1 MIVQESFSHFIS
13 KYHLHL
19 SNFWMVDFKG
29 YSNYS
34 WINNSFHKPMIIKS
48 FAIFILLY
56 LYPYL
61 YFTSWL
67 ACSNLKK
74 HDENKYEKITTFWKE
89 LWTEQD
95 FCDVTLLCED
105 NQIQIHKVILSSISP
120 GYVINVIIKQQLSI
134 VLKYIHRRSTQKYKI
149 YMWAMWRQS
158 NNKRN
163 SRSLF
168 KHSSW

>member
-1 MIVQESFSHFIS
+1 
-13 KYHLHL
+13 
-19 SNFWMVDFKG
+19 MVDFKE

-134 VLKYIHRRSTQKYKI
+134 VLKYIHRSTQKYKI

-163 SRSLF
+163 SQSSF
-168 KHSSW
+168 QHSSW